1 MSRRGKK
8 KCSDSNGARVQ
19 ALLCNQSIKSL
30 QCFPFLEQ
38 CTCDSTQLYP
48 SKVDMVIRV
57 WVYKFSVFTDQ
68 GGRRSLLQ
76 RSNCYMASAWNIIV
90 HKSGV
95 HALLKIVAVHR
106 ARQGNKRKNNNTPS
120 WRHTAVAPPQ
130 QATWAS
136 WCVNTLNL

>member
-68 GGRRSLLQ
+68 AGRRSLL
-76 RSNCYMASAWNIIV
+76 RRNNCSMASAWNIILY
-90 HKSGV
+90 KSGV
-95 HALLKIVAVHR
+95 HALLKIVSVHC
-106 ARQGNKRKNNNTPS
+106 ARPGNKRKKHSNIPS
-120 WRHTAVAPPQ
+120 WRNTAVAPPQ
-130 QATWAS
+130 LATSAS
-136 WCVNTLNL
+136 